1 MAIKPIKNALDTAFE
16 LSKLLKYSSKRN
28 AEFKNFHAE
37 IAREQP
43 GFRTLCPT
51 RWTVRASSLNS
62 ILQNYT
68 VIQKSL
74 DTFADSASR
83 DPEMSACCTDV
94 ATQFEQFNFLFGV
107 ALGEK
112 LLSVAD
118 NLC

>member
-1 MAIKPIKNALDTAFE
+1 MLLIQHLNYQ
-16 LSKLLKYSSKRN
+16 LLKYSSKRN
-28 AEFKNFHAE
+28 AEFKNILAE
-37 IAREQP
+37 IAPEQP

-51 RWTVRASSLNS
+51 RWTVQASSMNS

-83 DPEMSACCTDV
+83 DPEMSARCTDV

-107 ALGEK
+107 ELG
-112 LLSVAD
+112 
-118 NLC
+118 